1 MLQPRPTFLAVS
13 LALAAMPLAAQN
25 TDWQAPVYKCGDHT
39 YSQAPC
45 GKLLG
50 DKRVSR
56 TYEPPP
62 QDRARRMQRAQLPPE
77 TQKQCAD
84 LEQAIR
90 SEEARLRSK
99 PAPSEEELGDL
110 AIRRVNYREMRC

>member
-1 MLQPRPTFLAVS
+1 MLQPRLTFLAVS
-13 LALAAMPLAAQN
+13 TALAAMPLAAQN
-25 TDWQAPVYKCGDHT
+25 AGWQAPVYKCGDHT

-45 GKLLG
+45 GRLLG

-90 SEEARLRSK
+90 SEEARLRAKS
-99 PAPSEEELGDL
+99 APTQEELGDL

>member
-1 MLQPRPTFLAVS
+1 MFQARASFFAASLAV
-13 LALAAMPLAAQN
+13 AAMPLAAQ
-25 TDWQAPVYKCGDHT
+25 DWKAPVYKCGNHT

-45 GKLLG
+45 GQVLG

-62 QDRARRMQRAQLPPE
+62 SQDRARRMQRAQLPPE

-84 LEQAIR
+84 LEQSIR
-90 SEEARLRSK
+90 SEEARLRTK
-99 PAPSEEELGDL
+99 PAPTEEELGNL
-110 AIRRVNYREMRC
+110 SIRRVNYREMRC

>member
-1 MLQPRPTFLAVS
+1 MFQARASFFAASLAV
-13 LALAAMPLAAQN
+13 AAMPLAAQ
-25 TDWQAPVYKCGDHT
+25 DWKAPVYKCGNHT

-45 GKLLG
+45 GQPLG

-62 QDRARRMQRAQLPPE
+62 SQDRARRMQRAQLSPE

-84 LEQAIR
+84 LEQSIR
-90 SEEARLRSK
+90 SEEARLRTK
-99 PAPSEEELGDL
+99 PAPTEEELGNL
-110 AIRRVNYREMRC
+110 SIRRVNYREMRC

>member
-1 MLQPRPTFLAVS
+1 MPQSCTPFLALS
-13 LALAAMPLAAQN
+13 LALAAMPLAAQ
-25 TDWQAPVYKCGDHT
+25 DAGWRAPVYKCGDHT

-45 GKLLG
+45 GKVLG

-56 TYEPPP
+56 TYESPS

-84 LEQAIR
+84 LEQSIR
-90 SEEARLRSK
+90 SEEARLRAK
-99 PAPSEEELGDL
+99 PVPTEEELGNL

>member
-1 MLQPRPTFLAVS
+1 MSHPRTTFLTVS
-13 LALAAMPLAAQN
+13 LALAALPLAAQ
-25 TDWQAPVYKCGDHT
+25 DGGWQAPIYKCGDHT

-45 GKLLG
+45 GKLLT

-77 TQKQCAD
+77 TQKRCAD
-84 LEQAIR
+84 LEQSIR
-90 SEEARLRSK
+90 SEEARLRAK
-99 PAPSEEELGDL
+99 PAPTEEELGDL
-110 AIRRVNYREMRC
+110 AIRRVNYRELRC